1 MTYKIGF
8 PVICSDSVCKILSE
22 TALTTLILFIGPVDR
37 KRHPTCNF
45 KQQKGVVDEYVG
57 FKV

>member
-22 TALTTLILFIGPVDR
+22 TALTTLILFVGPVEHE
-37 KRHPTCNF
+37 RHPTC
-45 KQQKGVVDEYVG
+45 KLI
-57 FKV
+57 